1 MKGVNKL
8 YFLIGSALFLLFIS
22 LLTFKYIS
30 QSGFDELLTK
40 LDDLK
45 EEDLELQYKLIHA
58 KRIEEDLKIST
69 NELAGATRLIKET
82 QNLVDEILNLSENLY
97 SKYQSKSVSAVNGEL
112 NRLLPALRQR
122 CEASNISFKRASVD
136 SSFGFES
143 GSGSNN
149 EDAFGFG
156 FASYDGFWPNFTKQE
171 ANLLG
176 LQGAIIKEMVEFLV
190 NATEENP
197 ITLVSVKR
205 QTVGAADQKHIMG
218 DLLVTKELPL
228 LSSAQNIS
236 SLCFEI
242 SFLGQTDHA
251 RTFVNQLRFP
261 YSLRKFSVSREIS
274 DERSDANDGLFS
286 SNQQES
292 DQDILPIINDIES
305 KFVLIIE
312 YIYRVDYNV
321 ENIFRDAMQI
331 FSKNSLEKKILEE
344 FKESSSL

>member
-45 EEDLELQYKLIHA
+45 EEDLELQYKLVHA
-58 KRIEEDLKIST
+58 NRIEEDLKIST
-69 NELAGATRLIKET
+69 HELASATKLIKET
-82 QNLVDEILNLSENLY
+82 QNLVDEILNQSENLY
-97 SKYQSKSVSAVNGEL
+97 SKYQNKSVSAVNGEL
-112 NRLLPALRQR
+112 NRLLPSLRQR
-122 CEASNISFKRASVD
+122 CEASNISFKRTSVD
-136 SSFGFES
+136 SSFGFE
-143 GSGSNN
+143 SGSNN

-156 FASYDGFWPNFTKQE
+156 FASYDGFWPNFTKQD

-190 NATEENP
+190 NAAEENP

-205 QTVGAADQKHIMG
+205 QTVGATDQKHISG
-218 DLLVTKELPL
+218 DLLITKELPL

-292 DQDILPIINDIES
+292 DQDILPIINEIES
-305 KFVLIIE
+305 KFILVIE

-321 ENIFRDAMQI
+321 ENIFQDAMKI